1 MALLSLLYPDQ
12 PGARFDARIYLDR
25 HVPKVRAL
33 WEPMG
38 LTEIRLL
45 RGVGTPDGG
54 PAPYRVLALLTFT
67 SAAALRRALDAHAAE
82 LFAGIAAYTDIRPV
96 VQVSETLD

>member
-12 PGARFDARIYLDR
+12 PDGRFDVRYYLGQ

-45 RGVGTPDGG
+45 HGISTPDGG

-67 SAAALRRALDAHAAE
+67 SVEAMRQALATHSAE
-82 LFAGIAAYTDIRPV
+82 LFAGIARYTDIKPV
-96 VQVSETLD
+96 VQISETLT

>member
-12 PGARFDARIYLDR
+12 PGGRFDVRYYLDH
-25 HVPKVRAL
+25 HVPKVRRL

-45 RGVGTPDGG
+45 RGIGTPDGG
-54 PAPYRVLALLTFT
+54 PAPYRVMALLTFR
-67 SAAALRRALDAHAAE
+67 SAEALRAALAAHSAE
-82 LFAGIAAYTDIRPV
+82 LFAGIARYTDIKPA
-96 VQVSETLD
+96 VQISETLS

>member
-12 PGARFDARIYLDR
+12 AGARFDERYYVEQ
-25 HVPKVRAL
+25 HVPKVRAC

-45 RGVGTPDGG
+45 RGTGTPDGRY
-54 PAPYRVLALLTFT
+54 ARYRILALLTFT
-67 SAAALRRALDAHAAE
+67 SAEALRQALAAHSAD
-82 LFAGIAAYTDIRPV
+82 LFAGIARYTDIRPV
-96 VQVSETLD
+96 VQISEPLE